1 MVRRTIIAA
10 SILAAVLVIFGSEAN
25 AQGGTFLGARTVP
38 DRSDHDTLNVGA
50 SRGQFR
56 RLQFRVKVHG
66 VDFHKVKVFYGN
78 GGSEEI
84 ELRDRV
90 PAGGQTRWV
99 NLNGGRRTIDK
110 IEFWYDA
117 VTSPGKRAQ
126 VNVWGA
132 R

>member
-38 DRSDHDTLNVGA
+38 DRSDRDTLVVGA
-50 SRGQFR
+50 KRGQFR
-56 RLQFRVKVHG
+56 RLQFRVKKHG
-66 VDFHKVKVFYGN
+66 IDFHKVKVHFGN
-78 GGSEEI
+78 GHSEEI
-84 ELRDRV
+84 ELRDRI
-90 PAGGQTRWV
+90 PAGGQTRWID
-99 NLNGGRRTIDK
+99 LNGGRRTIEK

-126 VNVWGA
+126 VNVWAA